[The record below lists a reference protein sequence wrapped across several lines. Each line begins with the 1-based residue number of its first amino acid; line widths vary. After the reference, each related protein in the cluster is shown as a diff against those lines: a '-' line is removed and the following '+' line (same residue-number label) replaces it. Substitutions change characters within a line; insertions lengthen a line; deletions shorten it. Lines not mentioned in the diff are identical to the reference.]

1 MAFNIQEL
9 QDQYT
14 GSSGIDIRGQ
24 IDTNPGGVGTTGT
37 GATPESLYYNAVDIF
52 LIALSIVAVLVLI
65 YGGFKYLTSAGD
77 ANQAESGK
85 KAITGAIIG
94 ILIILASFIFY
105 GSSVNILQGSGTTP
119 KSSDQIQQELDRD
132 IK

>member
-94 ILIILASFIFY
+94 IIIILASFIFY
-105 GSSVNILQGSGTTP
+105 GSSVNILQGSGT